1 MTAEVARNSKL
12 EVEASLDTAKTIT
25 AITKANPAVAT
36 STAHGYTNGDVIV
49 IAAEGMTEIDGLV
62 VRVAAVAAN
71 TFELEGINSTNFGT
85 FTSGTA
91 REVLTWQTVADA
103 TQVNFG
109 AGSAEQ
115 LEKTTL
121 VDRTKRFEAGLPDQP
136 SVSVNLFADP
146 INAAQVLIETAG
158 RDGTKLGFRYT
169 RKTGRVTLFGGT
181 PSTIGEDH
189 NVGQMVT
196 ASFNVIRSSP
206 RNVHYSA

>member
-1 MTAEVARNSKL
+1 MTAEVARNARL
-12 EVEASLDTAKTIT
+12 EVQATIDAAKMIT
-25 AITKANPAVAT
+25 AISKANPGVAT
-36 STAHGYTNGDVIV
+36 STAHGYANGDVVVLAI
-49 IAAEGMTEIDGLV
+49 EGMTELDGMV

-71 TFELEGINSTNFGT
+71 TFELEGVDTTNFGT

-91 REVLTWQTVADA
+91 KEVLTWLTVSGA

-136 SVSVNLFADP
+136 NVSVNVFGDVTDT
-146 INAAQVLIETAG
+146 AQVAIEKAG
-158 RDGTKLGFRYT
+158 RDGTSLAWRYT
-169 RKTGRVTLFGGT
+169 RKSGKLSYFGGT
-181 PSTIGEDH
+181 PSTVGEDH

-196 ASFNVIRSSP
+196 GSFTVVRSSP
-206 RNVHYSA
+206 RNVHYAS

>member
-12 EVEASLDTAKTIT
+12 EVQATIDTAKTIT

-36 STAHGYTNGDVIV
+36 STAHGFSNGDVVV

-62 VRVAAVAAN
+62 VRVANVAAN
-71 TFELEGINSTNFGT
+71 TFELEGIDTTNFGT

-91 REVLTWQTVADA
+91 KEVLTWSTVSDA

-109 AGSAEQ
+109 AGTAEQ

-136 SVSVNLFADP
+136 NVSVNLFADP
-146 INAAQVLIETAG
+146 LQSAQVLVEAAG
-158 RDGTKLGFRYT
+158 RDGTSVAFRYT
-169 RKTGRVTLFGGT
+169 RKTGKITLFGGT

-196 ASFNVIRSSP
+196 GSFTVTRSSP
-206 RNVHYSA
+206 RNVHYAS